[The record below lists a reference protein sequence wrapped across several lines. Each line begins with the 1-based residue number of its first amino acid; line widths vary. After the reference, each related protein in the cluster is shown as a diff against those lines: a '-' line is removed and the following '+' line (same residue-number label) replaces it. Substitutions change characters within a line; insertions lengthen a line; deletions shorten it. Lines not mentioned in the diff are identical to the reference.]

1 VPDAPPIDT
10 PIDAAPTELPMLLS
24 QTGLYTDIAAK
35 TLDPSSRLFAPRHE
49 LWSDAAQKTRWIQLP
64 DGGVIDSSDMDHWAF
79 PVGTKLFKEF
89 AKDGKRLE
97 TRLVWRV
104 ADTGDRER
112 DTLFGAYLWNDSE
125 TEATFARDG
134 GENLRGTQ
142 HDAPSADTCWKC
154 HIGEPGRALGISAIQ
169 LGDTLPLSVPPS
181 GTPAAPNDAM
191 GYLHAN
197 CGHCHNPN
205 GSAWS
210 TSSMVLRLAVTDT
223 DAASTQLYQTTVG
236 VPLQQWLNHGYADRI
251 VAGDADTS
259 AIHYRM
265 TQRTANMQ
273 MPPIATEVPDTEGT
287 ELVRLWIDSL

>member
-1 VPDAPPIDT
+1 
-10 PIDAAPTELPMLLS
+10 MLLS

-35 TLDPSSRLFAPRHE
+35 TLAHDMREFSPRHA
-49 LWSDAAQKTRWIQLP
+49 LWSDAAVKTRWIALP
-64 DGGVIDSSDMDHWAF
+64 EAGVIDTSDLDHWAF

-97 TRLVWRV
+97 TRLIWRV

-112 DTLFGAYLWNDSE
+112 DTLFGTYLWNDAE
-125 TEATFARDG
+125 TEATFAREG
-134 GENLRGTQ
+134 GENVRGTQ
-142 HDAPSADTCWKC
+142 HDAPSAETCWKC
-154 HIGEPGRALGISAIQ
+154 HIGETGRALGMSAIQ
-169 LGDTLPLSVPPS
+169 LPSLGDWPLSQPPS
-181 GTPAAPNDAM
+181 QTFAAPNAAM

-210 TSSMVLRLAVTDT
+210 SSNMVLRLAATDS
-223 DAASTQLYQTTVG
+223 DPAATQLYQSTVG
-236 VPLQQWLNHGYADRI
+236 VPLQQWLNHGFTDRI

-259 AIHYRM
+259 AIPYRM
-265 TQRTANMQ
+265 SQRAANMQ
-273 MPPIATEVPDTEGT
+273 MPPIATEMPDTEGL

>member
-1 VPDAPPIDT
+1 MS
-10 PIDAAPTELPMLLS
+10 IDAAPAELPMLLS
-24 QTGLYTDIAAK
+24 QTGLYSDIGAK
-35 TLDPSSRLFAPRHE
+35 TLDMAIREFSPRHV
-49 LWSDAAQKTRWIQLP
+49 LWSDDAIKTRWIALP
-64 DGGVIDSSDMDHWAF
+64 DGGVIDTSDIDQWTF

-97 TRLVWRV
+97 TRLIWRV

-112 DTLFGAYLWNDSE
+112 DTLFGAYLWNDTE
-125 TEATFARDG
+125 TEAVFAREG

-142 HDAPSADTCWKC
+142 HDAPSAETCWKC
-154 HIGEPGRALGISAIQ
+154 HIGEPGRALGVSAIQ
-169 LGDTLPLSVPPS
+169 LPSLVDWPLSDPPS
-181 GTPAAPNDAM
+181 QVVAAPNAAM

-210 TSSMVLRLAVTDT
+210 TSSMVLRLAATET
-223 DAASTQLYQTTVG
+223 DAAATQLYQSTVG

-259 AIHYRM
+259 AIPYRM
-265 TQRTANMQ
+265 SQRTANMQ
-273 MPPIATEVPDTEGT
+273 MPPIATEVPDSDGI
-287 ELVRLWIDSL
+287 ELVRQWIDSL